1 MPWALPC
8 CLLTAVKAGFYPAM
22 VKIYASLGFGFDC
35 ASKGEIEGVLSLGV
49 NPTDIVYA
57 NPFKAPEHIT

>member
-1 MPWALPC
+1 MYWPLPC
-8 CLLTAVKAGFYPAM
+8 CLLTAVKACPDPAM
-22 VKIYASLGFGFDC
+22 LKVYASLGFGFDC
-35 ASKGEIEGVLSLGV
+35 ASKGEIERVLSLGV